1 MDDLTLEDKIY
12 GLSEFWKT
20 ACYNFVYFDKVPDL
34 NFDDAFRS
42 YIPKIIA
49 TTDIYSYYRLLQQF
63 CALLKDGHTNV
74 FLPEKLQRDCLG
86 QPPLTLIGHCNNA
99 VIVAV
104 EEKIANDIPVGSVIK
119 TINDRPVHDYIAKC
133 VMPYISASTDHV
145 RVSESYTKA
154 LQGLIDTEVEFE
166 VLTPTNMRRKCKLK
180 RQPLGHQQAYQ
191 RLSLP
196 CNGESRFQLKKLDS
210 DILYIALNSFE
221 DKSILDDFTRSLSTI
236 NQSKGLILD
245 LRFNGGGSTT
255 IGNTILAHLIDKPVQ
270 GASTQSRQHIGN
282 MSAYAQIMEHV
293 DLNLLDADSLA
304 MLKKISQSPQYNKWT
319 SSDGDWL
326 EPAEETKTDIPIYVL
341 IGHNTASAAED
352 FLVQLRSIDY
362 IKTVGSP
369 SFGSTGQPL
378 FGQLPGGGSFRVCT
392 LRNTYPDGTEFNGVG
407 IQPDLPFVPTLSQ
420 FLSGQDHTLLFA
432 LEAIKRELAST

>member
-20 ACYNFVYFDKVPDL
+20 ACYNFVYFDKIPDL
-34 NFDDAFRS
+34 NFDDAYRS
-42 YIPKIIA
+42 YIPKVIA
-49 TTDIYSYYRLLQQF
+49 TTDTYSYYRLLQQF

-74 FLPEKLQRDCLG
+74 FLPEKLQRDFLG
-86 QPPLTLIGHCNNA
+86 QPPLTLIEHCNNA

-104 EEKIANDIPVGSVIK
+104 AEKIANDIPVGSVIK
-119 TINDRPVHDYIAKC
+119 TINDRPVDDYIAKY
-133 VMPYISASTDHV
+133 VMPYISASTEHV
-145 RVSESYTKA
+145 RVSESYAKA
-154 LQGLIDTEVEFE
+154 LQGLVDTEVEFE
-166 VLTPTNMRRKCKLK
+166 VLTPTNMFRKCKLK
-180 RQPLGHQQAYQ
+180 RQPLGPQQAYQ

-196 CNGESRFQLKKLDS
+196 SGGESRFKLQKLDS

-221 DKSILDDFTRSLSTI
+221 DKSILDDFERSFPTI
-236 NQSKGLILD
+236 KQSKGLILD

-255 IGNTILAHLIDKPVQ
+255 IGNTILSHLIDKPVQ

-293 DLNLLDADSLA
+293 DLNLLDSDSLA
-304 MLKKISQSPQYNKWT
+304 MLEKISQSPQYNKWT

-326 EPAEETKTDIPIYVL
+326 EPAEDTKTDIPIYVL

-407 IQPDLPFVPTLSQ
+407 IQPDLPFLPTLSQ

-432 LEAIKRELAST
+432 LEAIRCELAST